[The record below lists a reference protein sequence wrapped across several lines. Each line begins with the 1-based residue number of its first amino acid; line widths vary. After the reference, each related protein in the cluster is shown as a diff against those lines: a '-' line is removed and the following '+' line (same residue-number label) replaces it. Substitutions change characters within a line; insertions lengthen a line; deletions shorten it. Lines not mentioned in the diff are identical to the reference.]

1 MRAQVAKVVGV
12 RVRSLASVRTLVCVL
27 PPFAALVLSACGGTP
42 TPNIFLGGV
51 PEGGTPPSDNNG
63 DAGDLVN
70 GPDTGTTP
78 VGPAVCNPQSV
89 ASFQPAWQ
97 PPEAWKQNLCTT
109 TQISGFYAACLT
121 PPIAPQTCNAFIQA
135 NANCASCL
143 QSKETDAQASAVV
156 WHEQMKYWTVNVAGC
171 IAQATGD
178 VSTTGCGAT
187 YAAAIACRQ
196 SSCNACWQA
205 QGTTATFQ
213 EFSDCESLAGVST
226 CQTYA
231 QAVPKTCGDIAKG
244 PGSVCMPP
252 SSATAQDAYMQ
263 IAPLFC
269 GQ

>member
-1 MRAQVAKVVGV
+1 MRAEVATV
-12 RVRSLASVRTLVCVL
+12 SLLS
-27 PPFAALVLSACGGTP
+27 ALVLSACGGTP

-51 PEGGTPPSDNNG
+51 DEGGTPPSDNNG
-63 DAGDLVN
+63 DAGNLVS
-70 GPDTGTTP
+70 GPDSGGTPT
-78 VGPAVCNPQSV
+78 PAVCDPQSV

-97 PPEAWKQNLCTT
+97 PPEAWKQNLCTA

-121 PPIAPQTCNAFIQA
+121 PPISAQACTAFVQS

-143 QSKETDAQASAVV
+143 QSQETDAQASAVV
-156 WHEQMKYWTVNVAGC
+156 WHQQMKYWTVNVAGC

-178 VSTTGCGAT
+178 VSKTGCGAT

-205 QGTTATFQ
+205 AQGSTVTFQ
-213 EFSDCESLAGVST
+213 QFSDCEFQAGIST

-231 QAVPKTCGDIAKG
+231 AAVPKTCGDLSKG
-244 PGSVCMPP
+244 AGSVCMPP